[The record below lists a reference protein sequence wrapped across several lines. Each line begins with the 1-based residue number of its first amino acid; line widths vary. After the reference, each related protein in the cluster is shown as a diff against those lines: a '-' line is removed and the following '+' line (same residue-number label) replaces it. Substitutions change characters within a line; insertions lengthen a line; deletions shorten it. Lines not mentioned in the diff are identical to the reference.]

1 MLNNLHN
8 KPTHAATLTS
18 ARTRRVL
25 ALDPGYERL
34 GIALLERNEKRK
46 EIVLHSECFRTS
58 AKIPFA
64 ERLALIGARLTEVIA
79 QFQPTDLAIET
90 LYFAKNQKTALSV
103 AEARGVLLYVC
114 SSNGLGVYE
123 YQPSAVKIAITSHG
137 MSDKKQM
144 MAMIPRL
151 VTLPHAIEHDD
162 EFDAIA
168 VGITHLAHVR

>member
-1 MLNNLHN
+1 MLNNTF
-8 KPTHAATLTS
+8 KIAAKD
-18 ARTRRVL
+18 APPRRVL

-34 GIALLERNEKRK
+34 GIAILERDERRK
-46 EIVLHSECFRTS
+46 EVVLHSECFRTS
-58 AKIPFA
+58 AELPFA

-79 QFQPTDLAIET
+79 QFAPTDLAIET

-103 AEARGVLLYVC
+103 AEARGVLLYVA

-123 YQPSAVKIAITSHG
+123 YQPSAVKIAITGHG

-144 MAMIPRL
+144 MSMIPRL
-151 VTLPHAIEHDD
+151 VQIPHAIKHDD

-168 VGITHLAHVR
+168 VGITHLAHMR